1 MSKAFA
7 LILVLLLGVAGQL
20 SAAPEDPNSSADESD
35 VVAKVVAYYNAGKI
49 SDAELTA
56 HIALDAPEDLSKFER
71 FTLHKILA
79 FCSVA
84 NDNDDNA
91 IFQFREALRVNPA
104 MKPDPIT
111 WSPKVRELFAQAKQ
125 QSERDAAV
133 EEYYRVTLEA
143 DLGRRASLKS
153 LYLPGAG
160 QLMKGHDRGI
170 YITLLFVGA
179 AATFIYSQSNIPSA
193 RERYENATDMDDIEK
208 QWKRYSDL
216 YHLSY
221 ISGSVAGS
229 VYIYAYFDALWS
241 KPNIELL
248 LPKR

>member
-1 MSKAFA
+1 MGA
-7 LILVLLLGVAGQL
+7 AGQL
-20 SAAPEDPNSSADESD
+20 LAAPDDPESSNDGSD
-35 VVAKVVAYYNAGKI
+35 IVAEVIAYYNGGMI

-56 HIALDAPEDLSKFER
+56 HKALDSPEKLSTFER

-84 NDNDDNA
+84 NNNDDNA
-91 IFQFREALRVNPA
+91 ILQFREAIRINPA

-125 QSERDAAV
+125 ESERDAAI

-143 DLGRRASLKS
+143 DLGRKASLKS

-170 YITLLFVGA
+170 YITLLFIGA
-179 AATFIYSQSNIPSA
+179 AATFIYSQSNLPSA
-193 RERYENATDMDDIEK
+193 KERYQQATELDDIEK

-221 ISGSVAGS
+221 ISGTVAGS
-229 VYIYAYFDALWS
+229 VYFYAYFDALWS
-241 KPNIELL
+241 KPSIKLSG
-248 LPKR
+248 PKR